1 VIGPVSSVFDLLT
14 FWILLR
20 LFNANEALF
29 QTGWFIESLCTQV
42 LVIFV
47 IRTRGNPLRS
57 RPHPLLITSSIAVVL
72 LAIAL
77 PYTALGVYFGFTPP
91 PASFFGVLTLLVMSY
106 LWVVEGIKQR
116 FFRHRPPMLYAS
128 VVPRRRG

>member
-1 VIGPVSSVFDLLT
+1 M
-14 FWILLR
+14 
-20 LFNANEALF
+20 
-29 QTGWFIESLCTQV
+29 
-42 LVIFV
+42 IFV

>member
-1 VIGPVSSVFDLLT
+1 M
-14 FWILLR
+14 
-20 LFNANEALF
+20 
-29 QTGWFIESLCTQV
+29 

-47 IRTRGNPLRS
+47 IRTRGNPLCGQ
-57 RPHPLLITSSIAVVL
+57 PHPLLIASSLTVVV

-91 PASFFGVLTLLVMSY
+91 PASFFGVLVLLVITY

-116 FFRHRPPMLYAS
+116 FFLHRPPMLSAS
-128 VVPRRRG
+128 IVPRRHG